1 MPKIYV
7 LDACAIIASLKNEE
21 GADKVENIFISQN
34 KSNDIKIIM
43 HKINLLEVYYDVIK
57 RCGEATAKNVL
68 AEIKKNPI
76 KIISQLSNQLFF
88 EAGKLKAKYRISLAD
103 SIALSMAYLQNG
115 MLVTSDHH
123 EFDIIEQKEKIS
135 FCWIR

>member
-7 LDACAIIASLKNEE
+7 LDACAIIASLKNEN
-21 GADKVENIFISQN
+21 GADNVENIFVSQK
-34 KSNDIKIIM
+34 KSKDIIIM
-43 HKINLLEVYYDVIK
+43 HKINLLEVYYDVVK

-76 KIISQLSNQLFF
+76 KIISQFSNSIFF
-88 EAGKLKAKYRISLAD
+88 EAGKLKAKYKISLAD
-103 SIALSMAYLQNG
+103 SIALSMAYLQKG
-115 MLVTSDHH
+115 VLVTSDHH

-135 FCWIR
+135 FYWIR

>member
-7 LDACAIIASLKNEE
+7 LDACAIIASLKNEN
-21 GADKVENIFISQN
+21 GADKVENIFISQK

-43 HKINLLEVYYDVIK
+43 HKINLLEVYYDVVK

-76 KIISQLSNQLFF
+76 KIISRFSNQIFF

-103 SIALSMAYLQNG
+103 SIALSTAYLQKG
-115 MLVTSDHH
+115 VLVTSDHH
-123 EFDIIEQKEKIS
+123 EFDIVEQKEKIS
-135 FCWIR
+135 FYWIR

>member
-21 GADKVENIFISQN
+21 GANKVENIFISQK
-34 KSNDIKIIM
+34 KSNDMQIIM
-43 HKINLLEVYYDVIK
+43 HKINLLEVYYDVVK
-57 RCGEATAKNVL
+57 RCGEAAAKNVL
-68 AEIKKNPI
+68 AEIKRNPI
-76 KIISQLSNQLFF
+76 KIISLFSNQLFF

-103 SIALSMAYLQNG
+103 SIALSLTYLQKG
-115 MLVTSDHH
+115 ILVTSDHH

-135 FCWIR
+135 FYWIR

>member
-1 MPKIYV
+1 MYI
-7 LDACAIIASLKNEE
+7 LDACAIIASLKNED
-21 GADKVENIFISQN
+21 GAEKVENIFISQK
-34 KSNDIKIIM
+34 KSNDIKIVM
-43 HKINLLEVYYDVIK
+43 HKLNLLEVYYDVIK
-57 RCGEATAKNVL
+57 RCGETAAKNVL
-68 AEIKKNPI
+68 SEIKRNPI
-76 KIISQLSNQLFF
+76 QIISQFSNSVFL

-115 MLVTSDHH
+115 ALVTSDHH